1 MSTPANGETPTAPT
15 TDPAATAGAPAA
27 PGTEPQGTT
36 PTTADP
42 APSTDAAWEASTG
55 RGGKAAVLGDL
66 AAAREE
72 IRALKA
78 AQTPTAPP
86 ATTTPKPETGDGDVA
101 SQLKALQDQLAEERT
116 ARFRAET
123 ATTHGLTTD
132 DAAALAQVT
141 NHDAIAA
148 IAARLAAARADAT
161 EKAANAKQIDPAQ
174 GAKPD
179 GTPTLGDQIRD
190 AEAKGDFKLASS
202 LKARQLMESR
212 G

>member
-1 MSTPANGETPTAPT
+1 MSIPANGETPTAPT

-27 PGTEPQGTT
+27 PATDPQGTPPPAT
-36 PTTADP
+36 DP
-42 APSTDAAWEASTG
+42 AASTDAAWEASTG

-86 ATTTPKPETGDGDVA
+86 AGTPKPEAEAGDVA
-101 SQLKALQDQLAEERT
+101 SQLQELQKQLAAERT

-123 ATTHGLTTD
+123 AASLSLTAD
-132 DAAALAQVT
+132 DAAALAHVE
-141 NHDAIAA
+141 NHDAISA
-148 IAARLAAARADAT
+148 IAARLAAARADAA
-161 EKAANAKQIDPAQ
+161 EKSASARQIDPAQ

-179 GTPTLGDQIRD
+179 GTPTLGDQITD
-190 AEAKGDFKLASS
+190 AEAKGDFRLASS